1 MTPTRGDTI
10 ETKTGKIGIVT
21 QTPWISTV
29 DGTPYLAYRATW
41 AGVKQGPTR
50 YTKVAN
56 VTVVDTTRTNTP
68 TSRSA
73 S

>member
-1 MTPTRGDTI
+1 MTPTRGDAI
-10 ETKTGKIGIVT
+10 VTKTGKIGVVT
-21 QTPWISTV
+21 STPWTSA

-56 VTVVDTTRTNTP
+56 VTVVDTTLTNTP
-68 TSRSA
+68 ASRS
-73 S
+73 

>member
-41 AGVKQGPTR
+41 AGGLKGPTR

-56 VTVVDTTRTNTP
+56 VTVVAARQSTDPLQELT
-68 TSRSA
+68 
-73 S
+73 